1 MKFLPLIWS
10 GLWRKPARTIFTTLS
25 LVAAF
30 ILFGAFQGLS
40 SGFDSILASARL
52 DRMFTD
58 PRFGTPVPV
67 SYTEQIAGVAGVKV
81 VAPRDGV
88 FGYLNDP
95 KNGFGIITSDERFFA
110 VRDEIQ
116 ITPAQIAAWRKTRDG
131 IVVGTGQARRNNL
144 KVGDAVTVRSQMVN
158 KDGTNDFT
166 FHVVCIVDE
175 TTNPGDSFYVIGNY
189 EYVNE
194 SRKDGGDKVSRFL
207 LLIDNPDHAPEIAK
221 NIDALFANSAFP
233 TRTQSDRV
241 STQSGLGSLGDINF
255 FVNAIVGSVLF
266 MLLFLTT
273 NTMMQSY
280 RERIPEFGVL
290 KTLGFTDEGVS
301 ALVIG
306 EALVQCLLG
315 AGLGLALGRV
325 LMTVLHGR
333 VNLPGMVL
341 QVPTP
346 VILGGL
352 VLGVVVALISVGLPA
367 WRARKLNVVEALTV
381 R

>member
-1 MKFLPLIWS
+1 MKYLPFIWA
-10 GLWRKPARTIFTTLS
+10 GLWRKPARAVFTLLS
-25 LVAAF
+25 LIAAF
-30 ILFGAFQGLS
+30 VLFGALQGLS

-58 PRFGTPVPV
+58 PRFGTPVPFA
-67 SYTEQIAGVAGVKV
+67 YTEQIAKVPGVKV

-88 FGYLNDP
+88 FGYINDP
-95 KNGFGIITSDERFFA
+95 KNGFGVISTDERFFA
-110 VRDEIQ
+110 VRDEIL
-116 ITPAQIAAWRKTRDG
+116 ITPAQIAEWRKTRDG
-131 IVVGTGQARRNNL
+131 LVVGVGQARRNNL
-144 KVGDAVTVRSQMVN
+144 KVGDAVTVRSQLQN
-158 KDGTNDFT
+158 KDGTRDFT

-175 TTNPGDSFYVIGNY
+175 ATNPGDSFYVIGNY

-194 SRKDGGDKVSRFL
+194 MRKGGNDKVSRFL
-207 LLIDNPDHAPEIAK
+207 LLIDNPDHAPQIAK
-221 NIDALFANSAFP
+221 DIDALFANSPFP

-280 RERIPEFGVL
+280 RERIPEFGVM
-290 KTLGFTDEGVS
+290 KTLGFTDGGV
-301 ALVIG
+301 ALIVIG

-315 AGLGLALGRV
+315 AGLGLALGRG
-325 LMTVLHGR
+325 LMGLLHGR
-333 VNLPGMVL
+333 INLPGMVL
-341 QVPTP
+341 QVPVP
-346 VILGGL
+346 VIAGGL
-352 VLGVVVALISVGLPA
+352 ALGVIVALVSVGLPA